1 MKTTGSIFLITV
13 LLLALAAATGAQ
25 PMEKRHQLEVRFGM
39 WNQTTDDRALVEGI
53 PGALYRRLVSGDRC
67 KHHCKHP
74 AGLERDRLYYP
85 GDVWYEILFSPVII
99 RVLD

>member
-39 WNQTTDDRALVEGI
+39 WNQTTDDRTEI
-53 PGALYRRLVSGDRC
+53 
-67 KHHCKHP
+67 
-74 AGLERDRLYYP
+74 AGSVTTSVDNNGLL
-85 GDVWYEILFSPVII
+85 GTITACLA
-99 RVLD
+99 VLPTGTG